1 MQFADCVR
9 SRKMV
14 RSFRNDPVA
23 PELVERIVELASRAP
38 SAGKTQGWHLLVLQD
53 SETSKCWD
61 TTLPAKKRSSFKWKH
76 LLDAPVIGLV
86 FADSSAYVARYNESD
101 KSSTGLGAGESSWPT
116 PYWTVDASFATM
128 TLLLAAHDLG
138 LGALFFAVFSG
149 DTELRELLNVPK
161 DLQLIGAVAIGWPRT
176 QDLSGDS
183 SSASGLSASR
193 LRRTPAQITHFGKW

>member
-14 RSFRNDPVA
+14 RSFRSNPVA

-38 SAGKTQGWHLLVLQD
+38 SAGKTQGWHFLVLQGA
-53 SETSKCWD
+53 ETSQFWD

-76 LLDAPVIGLV
+76 LLDAPIIGLV
-86 FADSSAYVARYNESD
+86 FADSAAYVARYSESD
-101 KSSTGLGAGESSWPT
+101 KSSTGLGNSESSWPT

-128 TLLLAAHDLG
+128 TLLLAAHDVG

-149 DTELRELLNVPK
+149 EAALRELLNVPT
-161 DLQLIGAVAIGWPRT
+161 DLQLIGAVAMGWPRT
-176 QDLSGDS
+176 QEKNI
-183 SSASGLSASR
+183 SGLSASR
-193 LRRTPAQITHFGKW
+193 TRRTPAQITHFGKW